1 MLFSSASTCGW
12 EGPLG
17 AVCPIAGKEFIVRIT
32 RNARA
37 NRFTI
42 YPLRKRQSE
51 DRLARL
57 CSLQADVSR
66 MILQDLLCDRETESD
81 SILFSRTHEGLKQ
94 LFLNFFRDTG
104 TVVLDADFNRVRYL
118 RDVHA
123 DHPVLGRNELARV
136 QQ

>member
-66 MILQDLLCDRETESD
+66 MILQDLLCDRKTESD

-94 LFLNFFRDTG
+94 LFLNLFRDTG
-104 TVVLDADFNRVRYL
+104 TVVLDGVFNRVLCL
-118 RDVHA
+118 RAVQSCY
-123 DHPVLGRNELARV
+123 PVLGLTVSARCR
-136 QQ
+136 Q